1 MNDAPDWESQKF
13 TQKLQEIT
21 TVIQDLAQQ
30 QQGNCQGLLLLLRT
44 IEYLHRDIR
53 EQLFEPS
60 LPNTRKDVY
69 NLLRDIEESGG
80 WPYIERMRL
89 KDLMVHLL
97 TQSTENNSPSGADS
111 EKPES

>member
-1 MNDAPDWESQKF
+1 M
-13 TQKLQEIT
+13 IT
-21 TVIQDLAQQ
+21 TVILDLAQQ
-30 QQGNCQGLLLLLRT
+30 QEGNCEGLLLLLRT
-44 IEYLHRDIR
+44 IEHLHREIR
-53 EQLFEPS
+53 EQMFEPS

-97 TQSTENNSPSGADS
+97 SEEGIHPQARSLKNEKSTTESPTES
-111 EKPES
+111 EQKMTE